1 MAVYDLRDIGLTHA
15 PLYYSGRSFHLMDG
29 QRTNDMT
36 RGGEII
42 STGGNPRLWYGT
54 YSLAANSHDAQRGI
68 LALLRS
74 ISEESSCVLLSD
86 PTFEGLNTASAR
98 LQSVNASD
106 TSLIRISGIG
116 TSRFVIGDYISFGYG
131 GGRRAFHQIAQ
142 NQGAPSGGVTPWM
155 KIVPPLREGYTADGT
170 VGVTTRFPV
179 LAAKIVPGSIVGGD
193 ANGGASDGVSFDWIQ
208 TLESVA

>member
-1 MAVYDLRDIGLTHA
+1 MAVYDLRDMGLTHA
-15 PLYYSGRSFHLMDG
+15 YLYYTGRSFHLMDG

-54 YSLAANSHDAQRGI
+54 YTLAANTHAAQRGI
-68 LALLRS
+68 MALLRS
-74 ISEESSCVLLSD
+74 ISEEGSYVLISD
-86 PTFEGLNTASAR
+86 PTFEGFPIDTAR
-98 LQSVNASD
+98 LQNVNPND

-116 TSRFVIGDYISFGYG
+116 TRRFVIGDYISFGYG

-142 NQGAPSGGVTPWM
+142 NQGAPTGGVTPWM
-155 KIVPPLREGYTADGT
+155 KVVPPLREGYTADGT
-170 VGVTTRFPV
+170 VGVTTSFPE
-179 LAAKIVPGSIVGGD
+179 LAAKIVPGSIAGGD